1 MACMSKF
8 RRANIGFRSPATSG
22 SSLRWTPDWRW
33 EHTRAP
39 APCSALVDRPT
50 RTQFSTSTQ
59 TPIRPVQPGTEPHR
73 QQFAHG
79 GSWSRCRDH
88 RSEEHTSELQS
99 LMRISYAVFCLKKK
113 KHHKT
118 VNTTNI

>member
-1 MACMSKF
+1 MPKF

-39 APCSALVDRPT
+39 ASCSALVDRPT

-73 QQFAHG
+73 ARKSVVEGKSVSVRVDLG
-79 GSWSRCRDH
+79 GR
-88 RSEEHTSELQS
+88 LFFKNQ
-99 LMRISYAVFCLKKK
+99 
-113 KHHKT
+113 
-118 VNTTNI
+118 TTYI